1 MIRKLKIKHI
11 IQQIK
16 ALSFK
21 YRILL
26 YIITLIFSTISL
38 IQVSTHML
46 SEWISIIIYVIAAIS
61 FIASTYY
68 IVIYSKKSISCSAIC
83 VKSERK
89 PTNFNKF

>member
-26 YIITLIFSTISL
+26 YVITLIFSTISL

-61 FIASTYY
+61 LIASTYY
-68 IVIYSKKSISCSAIC
+68 IVIYSKKSILQMKKIQ
-83 VKSERK
+83 VYQ
-89 PTNFNKF
+89 